1 MKIIKTRIGE
11 YDMREH
17 DESNISNVLIEALPY
32 IKKFHDKKI
41 MIKYGGHAMIDEAAM
56 SSTARDT
63 VLLKYVGMQPVVVH
77 GGGPEISR
85 SMDKMGKEPKFIG
98 GLRVT
103 DHETMEIVKMVLVG
117 KINTEIVSK
126 IGLHGG
132 KAIGIS
138 GKDNFLLESSKRDP
152 AKIQHENGEILEVDL
167 GYVGKIDNIN
177 TKLIEDLTGSNY
189 IPVIS
194 PIGIDNNGNTLNLNA
209 DTVAGSIA
217 SEIDAEKLIVLTD
230 VPGIMTDPDDPD
242 SIIRRIRVDELR
254 ELVSSGVI
262 TGGMIPKVETCI
274 NAVENGVKTA
284 HILDGRLKH
293 SILLEIFTKHGI
305 GTMIRK

>member
-1 MKIIKTRIGE
+1 MVDQE
-11 YDMREH
+11 QFD
-17 DESNISNVLIEALPY
+17 ISNVLIEALPY
-32 IKKFHDKKI
+32 IKKFHNKKI
-41 MIKYGGHAMIDEAAM
+41 MIKYGGHAMIDENAM

-63 VLLKYVGMQPVVVH
+63 VLLKNVGMQHIVVH

-103 DHETMEIVKMVLVG
+103 DKETLEIVKMVLVG

-126 IGLHGG
+126 LGFHGG
-132 KAIGIS
+132 KSVGIS
-138 GKDNFLLESSKRDP
+138 GKDSYLVEASRKGLTKV
-152 AKIQHENGEILEVDL
+152 KHENGEVLEVDL
-167 GYVGKIDNIN
+167 GYVGKIDRVN
-177 TKLIEDLTGSNY
+177 KQLVDDLTNNNY

-194 PIGIDNNGNTLNLNA
+194 PLGIDDDGNTLNLNA

-217 SEIDAEKLIVLTD
+217 SEVNAEKLIVLTD
-230 VPGIMTDPDDPD
+230 VPGILTDPDDPE
-242 SIIRRIRVDELR
+242 SMIRRIRTDELK
-254 ELVSSGVI
+254 ELIKDGII

-284 HILDGRLKH
+284 HILDGRLNH

-305 GTMIRK
+305 GTMVRE

>member
-1 MKIIKTRIGE
+1 MGIDR
-11 YDMREH
+11 MRER
-17 DESNISNVLIEALPY
+17 DEFNISNVLIEALPY

-41 MIKYGGHAMIDEAAM
+41 MIKYGGHAMIDENAM

-63 VLLKYVGMQPVVVH
+63 VLLKYVGMKPVVVH

-103 DHETMEIVKMVLVG
+103 DQETMEIVKMVLVG

-138 GKDNFLLESSKRDP
+138 GKDNFLLESSKKDP
-152 AKIQHENGEILEVDL
+152 AKIKHENGEIYEVDL
-167 GYVGKIDNIN
+167 GYVGKIDHIN
-177 TKLIEDLTGSNY
+177 SKIVEDLTSNSY

-194 PIGIDNNGNTLNLNA
+194 PIGIDNQGNSLNLNA
-209 DTVAGSIA
+209 DTVAGAIGSK
-217 SEIDAEKLIVLTD
+217 IDAEKLIVLTD
-230 VPGIMTDPDDPD
+230 VPGIMTDPDDPE
-242 SIIRRIRVDELR
+242 SIIRRIKVDELR
-254 ELVSSGVI
+254 ELIDSGI
-262 TGGMIPKVETCI
+262 INGGMIPKVETCI
-274 NAVENGVKTA
+274 NAVENGVKKA
-284 HILDGRLKH
+284 HILDGRLEH
-293 SILLEIFTKHGI
+293 SILLEIFTKDGI

>member
-1 MKIIKTRIGE
+1 MV
-11 YDMREH
+11 
-17 DESNISNVLIEALPY
+17 DEN
-32 IKKFHDKKI
+32 
-41 MIKYGGHAMIDEAAM
+41 AM

-63 VLLKYVGMQPVVVH
+63 VLLKYVGMQPMVVH

-85 SMDKMGKEPKFIG
+85 SMDRMGKEPQFIG

-103 DHETMEIVKMVLVG
+103 DEETMDIVKMVLVG

-132 KAIGIS
+132 KSLGIS
-138 GKDNFLLESSKRDP
+138 GKDSFLLESSRKGP
-152 AKIQHENGEILEVDL
+152 TQIQHENGEILEVDL
-167 GYVGKIDNIN
+167 GYVGKIDKVNSD
-177 TKLIEDLTGSNY
+177 LIEHLTSNDY

-194 PIGIDNNGNTLNLNA
+194 PIGIDKNGNTLNLNA

-217 SEIDAEKLIVLTD
+217 SEVDAEKLIVLTD
-230 VPGIMTDPDDPD
+230 VPGLLADPDDPE
-242 SIIRRIRVDELR
+242 SLIRRARVDELR
-254 ELVSSGVI
+254 ELIGDGTIS
-262 TGGMIPKVETCI
+262 GGMIPKIETCI

-284 HILDGRLKH
+284 HILDGRLNH

-305 GTMIRK
+305 GTMIRE